1 MKSSVFRR
9 EGHKKTT
16 SRGDCLKKRAWTVC
30 RLRRWL
36 GKKEEMVSLRV
47 GG

>member
-16 SRGDCLKKRAWTVC
+16 SRGDCLKKKGLGRFADLGDGLVKK
-30 RLRRWL
+30 RRWCL
-36 GKKEEMVSLRV
+36 
-47 GG
+47 